1 MGTSTPCVTTGL
13 RAEAAVLLA
22 DTSAWIEFLKGT
34 GSAEAG
40 RMRTAIAEREVV
52 VIDPI
57 LLEVMAGA
65 RHDDVTRTQRLL
77 EAQQLEPLAPR
88 LDWLDGAT
96 IYRELRQRG
105 VTVRSPVDA
114 LIAAIAIRLDVP
126 VLHRDRDFE
135 AIAGHT
141 PLKVIAA

>member
-1 MGTSTPCVTTGL
+1 M
-13 RAEAAVLLA
+13 LLA
-22 DTSAWIEFLKGT
+22 DTSAWVEFLKGT

-65 RHDDVTRTQRLL
+65 RRDDVARTQRLL
-77 EAQQLEPLAPR
+77 EAQHLEPMAPR

-96 IYRELRQRG
+96 VYRELRQRG

-114 LIAAIAIRLDVP
+114 LIAAVAIRLDLP
-126 VLHRDRDFE
+126 VLHRNRDFV
-135 AIAGHT
+135 AIGRHT
-141 PLKVIAA
+141 PLRLIQT

>member
-1 MGTSTPCVTTGL
+1 M
-13 RAEAAVLLA
+13 LLA
-22 DTSAWIEFLKGT
+22 DTSAWVEFLKGT
-34 GSAEAG
+34 GSAEAK
-40 RMRTAIAEREVV
+40 RMRAAIAERDVV

-65 RHDDVTRTQRLL
+65 RRDDVARTQRLL
-77 EAQQLEPLAPR
+77 EAQHLEPLAPR

-96 IYRELRQRG
+96 IYRSLRQRG

-114 LIAAIAIRLDVP
+114 LIAAVAIRLDLP
-126 VLHRDRDFE
+126 VLHRDRDFG

-141 PLKVIAA
+141 PLWVVET